1 MKTMSSPELPVTRKV
16 LRWARE
22 VSGFSV
28 EEVATKLEQVSKRIT
43 AETVESWEDE
53 DGEALPRLTA
63 LRKLAQLYKRP
74 MAVFFLNEP
83 PWETPPPKN
92 FRLLAMGEARPLSPD
107 MILAVRSA
115 RRLHELAEEVSD
127 ELGYDLRAELP
138 QVDVS
143 SKPAELAAKER
154 QRLGASFEEQFKFQ
168 DAYKALWYWRDL
180 VESAGCFVFQLP
192 FPVEDA
198 RAFSEYFD
206 EGPFVVLSTKD
217 EPVGRIFSLFHEY
230 AHLLLRIGG
239 ICPDFTGNY
248 IRSFEGRVERFCN
261 AFAAHFLVPTAELD
275 AAAQRLPEP
284 KSEAGLVSL
293 SYRFSV
299 SKHVILLRF
308 LDLGWVDEGFYRQ
321 KKREWAQKKPPKKGA
336 RGPSQDVKSVSQRG
350 RRFVSLIIEAA
361 DRGLIA
367 PPMVHEGLGVRT
379 TYLTDIR
386 AQLTA

>member
-1 MKTMSSPELPVTRKV
+1 MSSPELPVTRKV

-143 SKPAELAAKER
+143 SKPAELAATCMLSARSVAEER
-154 QRLGASFEEQFKFQ
+154 
-168 DAYKALWYWRDL
+168 
-180 VESAGCFVFQLP
+180 
-192 FPVEDA
+192 
-198 RAFSEYFD
+198 
-206 EGPFVVLSTKD
+206 
-217 EPVGRIFSLFHEY
+217 
-230 AHLLLRIGG
+230 
-239 ICPDFTGNY
+239 
-248 IRSFEGRVERFCN
+248 
-261 AFAAHFLVPTAELD
+261 
-275 AAAQRLPEP
+275 
-284 KSEAGLVSL
+284 
-293 SYRFSV
+293 
-299 SKHVILLRF
+299 
-308 LDLGWVDEGFYRQ
+308 
-321 KKREWAQKKPPKKGA
+321 
-336 RGPSQDVKSVSQRG
+336 
-350 RRFVSLIIEAA
+350 
-361 DRGLIA
+361 
-367 PPMVHEGLGVRT
+367 RT
-379 TYLTDIR
+379 
-386 AQLTA
+386 